1 MPPSACAAHFP
12 RRRSSSVPNQMI
24 RSPLVCP
31 ISVGREAPLRQLVER
46 LEWATSGRG
55 TVLFLGGNAG
65 VGKSRAVRELKREAT
80 SRRVRVIEG
89 RCSSAE
95 SSVPYA
101 PLMDALRFRISRGEG
116 AAIAAMLG
124 PLREMLE
131 PLFPQLKGG
140 PRSNAQRTPEPF
152 ELIYG
157 MFARLVAEDPLL
169 LILEDIHWADQTTLE
184 LLHQLTHRAA
194 SLKILVVA
202 TYRSDELQSSHPLR
216 RMLVTLARERA
227 GDVME
232 LEPLSRAETADMVRY
247 ILGADPDPAL
257 EAAIWRR
264 SEGNPFFVEELLT
277 GLTRVHPYVPNNGAA
292 QALERTR
299 LPATVSEA
307 ILARVH
313 ALGPTALETLSAAA
327 VIGRTVSFDDL
338 REVLGVDEESLVAV
352 LEQLVA
358 HQLLREDRTGEGD
371 SYAFPHALMQE
382 ALYEAVIS
390 RRRRLLHRRTAAALE
405 RKPSGRIPTRLD
417 QLAYHFRLGGEIERA
432 CEYSRLAG
440 DEAVRLRAWDDAAAH
455 YEHALASLEG
465 LDDDGTRAAE
475 LLELLADVAW
485 HQSRVLAGR
494 QCAEE
499 ALRLRRALGH
509 IEEAARLL
517 RRLAA
522 LRLAERDQEGAADAL
537 SEALQLLADRPE
549 SPELGPIF
557 DDLGHLMLARG
568 ESDMAEHL
576 LRQGLSLAARD
587 PATEEQVL
595 AVISLAELDV
605 LGGRFS
611 EGVARLDDSLAV
623 ISRAALP
630 FERASRGFFT
640 GVRTLLL
647 AHEYQRA
654 LKWAD
659 AACELCRK
667 QGAVGLDAVFRA
679 FRVAIFTITGSEEAT
694 LSDAV
699 AAVDELRRTGRSELG
714 DALRVLGFVHRIR
727 GELKEARLA
736 YEEAIGPEH
745 SEASVGVALIALAEG
760 DVNLAADRLEQ
771 AMNSIPADQPVL
783 GHHLLSYTVEALV
796 SAGRV
801 ESAAKILEP
810 FALLHAES
818 PEVLHATGLL
828 RLAQGRLGEAR
839 RSLSECVKR
848 WDALGNELEAARAR
862 IALLEA
868 TVAEGDTTAA
878 GELGNHLLS
887 QIRQPFFPLE
897 RKLVRRMLRRA
908 GIRTKPE
915 VGNGFSAKTE
925 SANGFHPEVEK
936 ARLTAREEVVLR
948 EVAQG
953 STNREIA
960 DSLGIA
966 EKTVSVHV
974 SHILG
979 KLGCHTRTQAAR
991 HATQKEETSPA

>member
-1 MPPSACAAHFP
+1 
-12 RRRSSSVPNQMI
+12 MI

-46 LEWATSGRG
+46 LEWATTGRG
-55 TVLFLGGNAG
+55 TVLLLGGNAG
-65 VGKSRAVRELKREAT
+65 VGKSRTARELKREAT
-80 SRRVRVIEG
+80 VRGVRVIEG

-116 AAIAAMLG
+116 ATIATMLG
-124 PLREMLE
+124 PLREILE

-140 PRSNAQRTPEPF
+140 PRSDAPRTPEPF

-157 MFARLVAEDPLL
+157 MFARMVAEDPLL

-184 LLHQLTHRAA
+184 LLHQLTHRAG
-194 SLKILVVA
+194 SLKLLVVA
-202 TYRSDELQSSHPLR
+202 TYRSDELHSGHPLR
-216 RMLVTLARERA
+216 RLLGALARERA

-232 LEPLSRAETADMVRY
+232 LEPLSRAETADMLRC
-247 ILGADPDPAL
+247 ILGFVPDPAL

-277 GLTRVHPYVPNNGAA
+277 ALTPDSALAPNGDAVRT
-292 QALERTR
+292 LERAR

-313 ALGPTALETLSAAA
+313 ALGPSALETLSAAA

-338 REVLGVDEESLVAV
+338 REVLGVDEESLVEE
-352 LEQLVA
+352 LERLVA
-358 HQLLREDRTGEGD
+358 HQLLKEERTGEGD

-390 RRRRLLHRRTAAALE
+390 RRRRLLHRKAAAALE
-405 RKPSGRIPTRLD
+405 RKPSGRVPTRLD

-465 LDDDGTRAAE
+465 LEDDGSRAAE

-485 HQSRVLAGR
+485 HQSRVLVGR
-494 QCAEE
+494 QYAEE
-499 ALRLRRALGH
+499 ALRLRRSLGH
-509 IEEAARLL
+509 SEEAARLL

-522 LRLAERDQEGAADAL
+522 LRLAEHDQQGAADAL
-537 SEALQLLADRPE
+537 SEALQLLALRPE

-576 LRQGLSLAARD
+576 LRQRLSLAPD

-595 AVISLAELDV
+595 AVISLAEHDV
-605 LGGRFS
+605 LGGHFS
-611 EGVARLDDSLAV
+611 AGVARLDNSLDV
-623 ISRAALP
+623 ISRAPLP

-647 AHEYQRA
+647 AHEYKRA
-654 LKWAD
+654 LQWAD

-679 FRVAIFTITGSEEAT
+679 FRVAIFTITGSEQDT
-694 LSDAV
+694 LSEAI
-699 AAVDELRRTGRSELG
+699 AAVEELRRTGRSELR

-736 YEEAIGPEH
+736 YEEAIGPENA
-745 SEASVGVALIALAEG
+745 EASVGVALIALAEG
-760 DVNLAADRLEQ
+760 DVGIAADRLEQ

-810 FALLHAES
+810 FGLLHGES
-818 PEVLHATGLL
+818 PEVLHAAGLL
-828 RLAQGRLGEAR
+828 RLAQSRLGDAR
-839 RSLSECVKR
+839 SSLSQSVKQ

-862 IALLEA
+862 IALLEV
-868 TVAEGDTTAA
+868 TVGEGDTATA
-878 GELGNHLLS
+878 GEIGNHLLS
-887 QIRQPFFPLE
+887 KIRQPFFPLE

-915 VGNGFSAKTE
+915 TIEGFAGKAV
-925 SANGFHPEVEK
+925 SANGIGRHIEK
-936 ARLTAREEVVLR
+936 ARLTAREEMVLR

-960 DSLGIA
+960 DTLGIA
-966 EKTVSVHV
+966 EKTVGVHV
-974 SHILG
+974 SHILA
-979 KLGCHTRTQAAR
+979 KLGCRTRTQAAR
-991 HATQKEETSPA
+991 YATQNTETSPA

>member
-1 MPPSACAAHFP
+1 
-12 RRRSSSVPNQMI
+12 MI

-31 ISVGREAPLRQLVER
+31 ISVGREAPLRQLIER
-46 LEWATSGRG
+46 LESAASGRG
-55 TVLFLGGNAG
+55 TVLLLGGDAG
-65 VGKSRAVRELKREAT
+65 VGKSRTVRELKREAT
-80 SRRVRVIEG
+80 TRGVRVIEG

-116 AAIAAMLG
+116 AAVAQTLG
-124 PLREMLE
+124 PLREFLE
-131 PLFPQLKGG
+131 PLFPQLRGG
-140 PRSNAQRTPEPF
+140 PRNDAQRPPEPF

-157 MFARLVAEDPLL
+157 MFARMAAEDPLL
-169 LILEDIHWADQTTLE
+169 LIFEDIHWADQTTLE
-184 LLHQLTHRAA
+184 LLHQLAHRAG
-194 SLKILVVA
+194 SLKILLVA
-202 TYRSDELQSSHPLR
+202 TYRSDEVHASHPLR
-216 RMLVTLARERA
+216 RLQGTLARERS
-227 GDVME
+227 GEMMQ
-232 LEPLSRAETADMVRY
+232 LEPLSRDETVDMLRC
-247 ILGADPDPAL
+247 ILGAEPDPVL

-277 GLTRVHPYVPNNGAA
+277 ALKQDHALATNGNAA
-292 QALERTR
+292 KAIERAR

-313 ALGPTALETLSAAA
+313 ALGPRALETLSAAA

-338 REVLGVDEESLVAV
+338 REVLGVDEESLVEV

-358 HQLLREDRTGEGD
+358 HQLLREERTGDGD

-390 RRRRLLHRRTAAALE
+390 RRRRLLHRRAAAALE
-405 RKPSGRIPTRLD
+405 RKPSGRVPTRLD
-417 QLAYHFRLGGEIERA
+417 QLAYHFRLGGEVERA

-440 DEAVRLRAWDDAAAH
+440 DEAVRLRAWDDAASH
-455 YEHALASLEG
+455 YENALASLEG

-475 LLELLADVAW
+475 LLELLSDVAW
-485 HQSRVLAGR
+485 HQSRIPAGR
-494 QCAEE
+494 QSAEE
-499 ALRLRRALGH
+499 ALRLRRGLGH
-509 IEEAARLL
+509 TEEAARLL

-537 SEALQLLADRPE
+537 GEALRLLAERPE
-549 SPELGPIF
+549 SAELGPIF

-576 LRQGLSLAARD
+576 LQQRLSLAARD
-587 PATEEQVL
+587 PTTEAQVL

-605 LGGRFS
+605 LGGHFS
-611 EGVARLDDSLAV
+611 AGIARLDDSLEV
-623 ISRAALP
+623 IRRAPLP

-654 LKWAD
+654 LQWAD

-679 FRVAIFTITGSEEAT
+679 FRVAIFTITGSDQDTLPEAI
-694 LSDAV
+694 
-699 AAVDELRRTGRSELG
+699 AAVDELRRAGRSELR

-727 GELKEARLA
+727 GELREARLA
-736 YEEAIGPEH
+736 YEEAIGPENA
-745 SEASVGVALIALAEG
+745 EASVGVALISLAEG
-760 DVNLAADRLEQ
+760 DVNVAADRLEQ
-771 AMNSIPADQPVL
+771 AVASIPSDQPVL
-783 GHHLLSYTVEALV
+783 AHHLLSYAVEALV
-796 SAGRV
+796 SAGRI
-801 ESAAKILEP
+801 ESAANILEP
-810 FALLHAES
+810 YGRADAES

-828 RLAQGRLGEAR
+828 CLAQGDLGEAR
-839 RSLSECVKR
+839 SALSNCVER
-848 WDALGNELEAARAR
+848 WDGLGNELEAARAR

-868 TVAEGDTTAA
+868 TVAEGDTAA
-878 GELGNHLLS
+878 AAELGNHLLAH
-887 QIRQPFFPLE
+887 IRQPFFPPE

-908 GIRTKPE
+908 GIRTKPDVAAGSSTRAE
-915 VGNGFSAKTE
+915 SVGGAR
-925 SANGFHPEVEK
+925 PDDEK
-936 ARLTAREEVVLR
+936 ALLTTREHMVLQ

-960 DSLGIA
+960 DSLGIS

-974 SHILG
+974 SHILA
-979 KLGCHTRTQAAR
+979 KLGCRTRTQAAR
-991 HATQKEETSPA
+991 HAIPS

>member
-1 MPPSACAAHFP
+1 
-12 RRRSSSVPNQMI
+12 MI

-46 LEWATSGRG
+46 LEWAASGRG
-55 TVLFLGGNAG
+55 TVLLLGGNAG
-65 VGKSRAVRELKREAT
+65 VGKSRIVRELKHEAT
-80 SRRVRVIEG
+80 ARRVRVIEG

-116 AAIAAMLG
+116 ETVAKMLG
-124 PLREMLE
+124 PLREILE

-140 PRSNAQRTPEPF
+140 PRSDTRRPPEPF
-152 ELIYG
+152 GAIYG
-157 MFARLVAEDPLL
+157 MFARLTAEDPMLL
-169 LILEDIHWADQTTLE
+169 VLEDIHWADQTTLE
-184 LLHQLTHRAA
+184 LLHRLAHYAV
-194 SLKILVVA
+194 SLKFLLVA
-202 TYRSDELQSSHPLR
+202 TYRSDELHSSHPVR
-216 RMLVTLARERA
+216 RMLSALARERS
-227 GDVME
+227 GEVLE
-232 LEPLSRAETADMVRY
+232 LEPLGRDETANMLRC

-257 EAAIWRR
+257 EAVIWRR

-277 GLTRVHPYVPNNGAA
+277 ALTQNSALVPNGGATR
-292 QALERTR
+292 ALERAP

-313 ALGPTALETLSAAA
+313 ALGPRALETLSAAA

-338 REVLGVDEESLVAV
+338 HDVLGVDEESLVQV

-358 HQLLREDRTGEGD
+358 HQLLREVSSGEGD

-390 RRRRLLHRRTAAALE
+390 RRRRLLHRRAAAALE

-417 QLAYHFRLGGEIERA
+417 ELAYHFRLGGEHERA
-432 CEYSRLAG
+432 YEYARLAG

-455 YEHALASLEG
+455 YEHALASLES
-465 LDDDGTRAAE
+465 LEDDGSRAAE

-499 ALRLRRALGH
+499 ALRLRRSLGH
-509 IEEAARLL
+509 TEEAARLL

-522 LRLAERDQEGAADAL
+522 LRLADRDQQGAADAL
-537 SEALQLLADRPE
+537 VEALQLLAERPE

-557 DDLGHLMLARG
+557 DDLGHLMLASG

-576 LRQGLSLAARD
+576 LRQALSLGARE

-605 LGGRFS
+605 LAGHFS
-611 EGVARLDDSLAV
+611 AGVSRLNDSLEV
-623 ISRAALP
+623 LRRAPLP

-647 AHEYQRA
+647 AHEYKRA
-654 LKWAD
+654 LDWAD
-659 AACELCRK
+659 AACEVCRE

-679 FRVAIFTITGSEEAT
+679 FRVAIFTITGSDQDFLPE
-694 LSDAV
+694 AV
-699 AAVDELRRTGRSELG
+699 AAVDELRRTGRSELR

-736 YEEAIGPEH
+736 YEEAIGPELH
-745 SEASVGVALIALAEG
+745 EASVGVALVALAEG
-760 DVNLAADRLEQ
+760 DMNEAADRLER
-771 AMNSIPADQPVL
+771 ATSSVPADQPVL
-783 GHHLLSYTVEALV
+783 GHHLLSFAVEALV
-796 SAGRV
+796 GAGRV
-801 ESAAKILEP
+801 ESAAKLLEP
-810 FALLHAES
+810 FARLEAES
-818 PEVLHATGLL
+818 PEVVHATGLL
-828 RLAQGRLGEAR
+828 RMAQGRLAEAR
-839 RSLSECVKR
+839 GWLSNCVTQ
-848 WDALGNELEAARAR
+848 WDALGNKLEAARAR

-868 TVAEGDTTAA
+868 TLAEGDITTAA
-878 GELGNHLLS
+878 ELGHHLLS
-887 QIRQPFFPLE
+887 QIRPPAFPLE
-897 RKLVRRMLRRA
+897 RQRVRRILRRA
-908 GIRTKPE
+908 GIRTKPG
-915 VGNGFSAKTE
+915 VTDE
-925 SANGFHPEVEK
+925 SAASTDLANGMRPHAEK
-936 ARLTAREEVVLR
+936 PRLTTREETVLR

-960 DSLGIA
+960 AALGIA
-966 EKTVSVHV
+966 EKTVSAHV
-974 SHILG
+974 SHILA
-979 KLGCHTRTQAAR
+979 KLECRTRTQAAR
-991 HATQKEETSPA
+991 FAPQNAEASPH

>member
-1 MPPSACAAHFP
+1 
-12 RRRSSSVPNQMI
+12 MI

-46 LEWATSGRG
+46 LEWAASGRG
-55 TVLFLGGNAG
+55 TVLLLGGNAG
-65 VGKSRAVRELKREAT
+65 VGKSRTVRELKREAT
-80 SRRVRVIEG
+80 MRGVRIIEG
-89 RCSSAE
+89 RCSGAE

-116 AAIAAMLG
+116 AAVAKMLG
-124 PLREMLE
+124 PLRELLE

-140 PRSNAQRTPEPF
+140 PRSDAHRTPEPF

-157 MFARLVAEDPLL
+157 TFARLVAEDPML

-202 TYRSDELQSSHPLR
+202 TYRSDELHSSHPLR
-216 RMLVTLARERA
+216 RLLGTLARERSA
-227 GDVME
+227 DLME
-232 LEPLSRAETADMVRY
+232 LEPLSRAETADMLRC
-247 ILGADPDPAL
+247 ILGTDPDPSL
-257 EAAIWRR
+257 ESAIWRR
-264 SEGNPFFVEELLT
+264 SEGNPFFIEELLSAF
-277 GLTRVHPYVPNNGAA
+277 TRDDATALNGDARA
-292 QALERTR
+292 RERTR

-313 ALGPTALETLSAAA
+313 TLSPTALETLSAAA

-338 REVLGVDEESLVAV
+338 REVLGVDEESLVQV
-352 LEQLVA
+352 LEELVA
-358 HQLLREDRTGEGD
+358 HQLLKEETTSEDE

-390 RRRRLLHRRTAAALE
+390 RRRRLLHRKAAAALE

-417 QLAYHFRLGGEIERA
+417 QLAYHFRLGGETERA

-455 YEHALASLEG
+455 YEHALALLES

-485 HQSRVLAGR
+485 HQSHVLAGR
-494 QCAEE
+494 QHAEE
-499 ALRLRRALGH
+499 ALRLRRHLGH
-509 IEEAARLL
+509 SEEAARLL

-522 LRLAERDQEGAADAL
+522 LRLAERDHQGAA
-537 SEALQLLADRPE
+537 EALDEALKLLALRPE
-549 SPELGPIF
+549 SPELGPIY
-557 DDLGHLMLARG
+557 DDLGQLMLARG
-568 ESDMAEHL
+568 ESDIAEHL
-576 LRQGLSLAARD
+576 LLQGLSLAARE

-595 AVISLAELDV
+595 AIIGLAEHDV

-611 EGVARLDDSLAV
+611 AGIARLDNSLDV
-623 ISRAALP
+623 ISRAPLP

-654 LKWAD
+654 LEWAD

-679 FRVAIFTITGSEEAT
+679 FRVAIFTITASQEAT
-694 LSDAV
+694 LSEAI
-699 AAVDELRRTGRSELG
+699 ASVDELRRTGRSELR

-727 GELKEARLA
+727 GELKEARAA
-736 YEEAIGPEH
+736 YKEAIGPEH
-745 SEASVGVALIALAEG
+745 SDAAVGVALIALAEG
-760 DVNLAADRLEQ
+760 DVNVAADRLEK
-771 AMNSIPADQPVL
+771 AITSVPADQPVL
-783 GHHLLSYTVEALV
+783 ALHLLSYAVEALV

-801 ESAAKILEP
+801 DAAAKILKP
-810 FALLHAES
+810 FAKLHAQS
-818 PEVLHATGLL
+818 PEVLHAKGLVC
-828 RLAQGRLGEAR
+828 LAQGRFHDAR
-839 RSLSECVKR
+839 NWLSKSVKQ
-848 WDALGNELEAARAR
+848 WDALGNKLEAARAG

-868 TVAEGDTTAA
+868 TVAEGDTASA
-878 GELGNHLLS
+878 GELGNHLLT
-887 QIRQPFFPLE
+887 QIRQPFFPVE
-897 RKLVRRMLRRA
+897 RQFVRRMLRRA
-908 GIRTKPE
+908 GIRTKPDATPRLADKHE
-915 VGNGFSAKTE
+915 SVGGGATRTQD
-925 SANGFHPEVEK
+925 EK
-936 ARLTAREEVVLR
+936 DLLTTREHMVLR

-953 STNREIA
+953 STNRQIA
-960 DSLGIA
+960 DALGIA

-974 SHILG
+974 SHILA
-979 KLGCHTRTQAAR
+979 KLGCRTRTQAAR
-991 HATQKEETSPA
+991 HATQTTEASPV

>member
-1 MPPSACAAHFP
+1 
-12 RRRSSSVPNQMI
+12 MI

-31 ISVGREAPLRQLVER
+31 ISVGREAPVRQLVER
-46 LEWATSGRG
+46 LEWAAGGRG
-55 TVLFLGGNAG
+55 TVLLLGGDAG
-65 VGKSRAVRELKREAT
+65 VGKSRTARELKREAT
-80 SRRVRVIEG
+80 MRGVRVIEG

-116 AAIAAMLG
+116 TAIAEMLG

-140 PRSNAQRTPEPF
+140 PRTDVHRTPEPF

-157 MFARLVAEDPLL
+157 MFARMVADDPLL

-184 LLHQLTHRAA
+184 LLHQLAHRAGT
-194 SLKILVVA
+194 LRLLVVA
-202 TYRSDELQSSHPLR
+202 TYRSDEIHSSHPLR
-216 RMLVTLARERA
+216 RLLGALARERS
-227 GDVME
+227 GDVMQ
-232 LEPLSRAETADMVRY
+232 LEPLSRADTVDMLRC
-247 ILGADPDPAL
+247 ILGSQPDPAV

-277 GLTRVHPYVPNNGAA
+277 ALTQDNALAANGTAA
-292 QALERTR
+292 KAIQRAR

-313 ALGPTALETLSAAA
+313 ALGPIALETLSAAA

-338 REVLGVDEESLVAV
+338 REVLGVDEESLVAT

-358 HQLLREDRTGEGD
+358 HQLLREERTGEGD

-390 RRRRLLHRRTAAALE
+390 RRRRLLHRRAAAALE

-417 QLAYHFRLGGEIERA
+417 QLAYHFRLGGETERA

-455 YEHALASLEG
+455 YENALASLEG
-465 LDDDGTRAAE
+465 LEDDGTRAAE

-499 ALRLRRALGH
+499 ALRLRRGLGH
-509 IEEAARLL
+509 TEEAARLL

-522 LRLAERDQEGAADAL
+522 LRLAERDQEGAANAL
-537 SEALQLLADRPE
+537 SEALKLLAGTPE
-549 SPELGPIF
+549 SRELGPIF

-568 ESDMAEHL
+568 ESDIAEHL
-576 LRQGLSLAARD
+576 LQQGLSLAARD
-587 PATEEQVL
+587 PKTEEHVL

-605 LGGRFS
+605 LGGRFPA
-611 EGVARLDDSLAV
+611 GIARLDESLEV
-623 ISRAALP
+623 IRRAPLP

-654 LKWAD
+654 LLWAN
-659 AACELCRK
+659 AACEVCRK

-679 FRVAIFTITGSEEAT
+679 FRVAIFTITGSAEDTLPEAI
-694 LSDAV
+694 
-699 AAVDELRRTGRSELG
+699 AAVDELRRTGRSELR

-736 YEEAIGPEH
+736 YGEAIGPENAD
-745 SEASVGVALIALAEG
+745 ASVGVALIALAEG
-760 DVNLAADRLEQ
+760 DVTVAADRLEQ
-771 AMNSIPADQPVL
+771 AMTSIPADQPVL

-796 SAGRV
+796 SADRI
-801 ESAAKILEP
+801 ESARTILDRYTD
-810 FALLHAES
+810 LHAQS

-828 RLAQGRLGEAR
+828 RLAQGRLAEAR
-839 RSLSECVKR
+839 SWLSRCVTQ

-868 TVAEGDTTAA
+868 TVAEGDTANA
-878 GELGNHLLS
+878 GELGNQLLS
-887 QIRQPFFPLE
+887 QMRQSFFPLE
-897 RKLVRRMLRRA
+897 RKLVRRMLRKA

-915 VGNGFSAKTE
+915 LADGPSARTG
-925 SANGFHPEVEK
+925 SAHGIPPELEK
-936 ARLTAREEVVLR
+936 ALLTTREHMVLR

-953 STNREIA
+953 CTNREIA
-960 DSLGIA
+960 KALRIS

-974 SHILG
+974 SHILA
-979 KLGCHTRTQAAR
+979 KLGCRTRTQAAR
-991 HATQKEETSPA
+991 HATQNAETSPA

>member
-1 MPPSACAAHFP
+1 
-12 RRRSSSVPNQMI
+12 MI

-31 ISVGREAPLRQLVER
+31 VSVGREAPLRQLVER
-46 LEWATSGRG
+46 LESATSGRG
-55 TVLFLGGNAG
+55 TVLLLGGNAG
-65 VGKSRAVRELKREAT
+65 VGKSRTVRELKREAT
-80 SRRVRVIEG
+80 TRGVRVIEG

-101 PLMDALRFRISRGEG
+101 PLMDALRFRIARGEG
-116 AAIAAMLG
+116 AAIATMLG
-124 PLREMLE
+124 PLREILE

-140 PRSNAQRTPEPF
+140 PRNNTKRTHEPF

-157 MFARLVAEDPLL
+157 MFARLVADDPLL

-202 TYRSDELQSSHPLR
+202 TYRSDELHSSHPLR
-216 RMLVTLARERA
+216 RLLGALARERS
-227 GDVME
+227 GDVMQ
-232 LEPLSRAETADMVRY
+232 LEPLSRAETADMLRC
-247 ILGADPDPAL
+247 ILGTDPDPAL
-257 EAAIWRR
+257 EAAVWRR

-277 GLTRVHPYVPNNGAA
+277 ALTHTNGLVPTDNPA
-292 QALERTR
+292 QAIERAR

-338 REVLGVDEESLVAV
+338 REVLGVDEEPLVET

-358 HQLLREDRTGEGD
+358 HQLLREERTADGD

-390 RRRRLLHRRTAAALE
+390 RRRRLLHRRAAAALE

-455 YEHALASLEG
+455 YEHALASLES
-465 LDDDGTRAAE
+465 LDDDGSRAAE

-494 QCAEE
+494 QYAED
-499 ALRLRRALGH
+499 ALRLRRSLGH
-509 IEEAARLL
+509 TEDAARLL

-522 LRLAERDQEGAADAL
+522 DRMAERDEEGAADAL
-537 SEALQLLADRPE
+537 SEALKLLADRPE

-576 LRQGLSLAARD
+576 LQHGLTLAARD
-587 PATEEQVL
+587 SATEEQVL
-595 AVISLAELDV
+595 ALLSLAELDV
-605 LGGRFS
+605 LAGNFS
-611 EGVARLDDSLAV
+611 AGVSRLDKSLE
-623 ISRAALP
+623 SLTRARLP
-630 FERASRGFFT
+630 FERVSRGFFT

-647 AHEYQRA
+647 AHDYKRA
-654 LKWAD
+654 LQWAD
-659 AACELCRK
+659 AACDLSLK

-679 FRVAIFTITGSEEAT
+679 FRVAIFTITGSEEAS
-694 LSDAV
+694 LSEAI
-699 AAVDELRRTGRSELG
+699 ASVDELRRTGRSELR

-727 GELKEARLA
+727 GELEEARKA
-736 YEEAIGPEH
+736 YEEAIGPENTD
-745 SEASVGVALIALAEG
+745 ASVGVALVALAEG
-760 DVNLAADRLEQ
+760 DVNAAADRLEQ

-801 ESAAKILEP
+801 DSAAKIMEP
-810 FALLHAES
+810 FGRLHPES
-818 PEVLHATGLL
+818 PEVLHAKGLL
-828 RLAQGRLGEAR
+828 CLAQSRFTEALVW
-839 RSLSECVKR
+839 LSKSVKK
-848 WDALGNELEAARAR
+848 WDALGNQLEAARAR
-862 IALLEA
+862 IAMLEA
-868 TVAEGDTTAA
+868 TVAEGDTTSA
-878 GELGNHLLS
+878 GEIGNHLLS
-887 QIRQPFFPLE
+887 QIRQPFYPLE

-915 VGNGFSAKTE
+915 VADGFSTKPE
-925 SANGFHPEVEK
+925 SAKGIQTEVEK
-936 ARLTAREEVVLR
+936 ARLTAREESVLR

-960 DSLGIA
+960 DSLGIS

-974 SHILG
+974 SHILA
-979 KLGCHTRTQAAR
+979 KLGCRTRTQAAR
-991 HATQKEETSPA
+991 YATQTTETSPA